1 MMLHQTNSCASCSIY
16 LHAILFLFI
25 ILLCL
30 QPTTAAPAPTNET
43 DRLALLKFKES
54 VSYDPYNIL
63 SSWNDSVNFCN
74 WLGIT
79 CDGRHQRVTALDL
92 PGYNLRGSLSPY
104 IGNLSFLR
112 SIKLQ
117 NNSFYGEIPQE
128 VGHLF
133 RLQELRLNN
142 NTLEGQI
149 PPNLSK
155 CSNLRFIH
163 LHVNNFRGKIPMELG
178 SLMKLEELQLLKNN
192 LAGGIPPSLGN
203 LSSLKSFAAEYN
215 NLVGNIP
222 DTIGR
227 LKGLV
232 VFSIL
237 MNKLSGMIPSS
248 LYNVSSLQIFS
259 VADNQLNGTLPTNIG
274 LNLPNLQVLRFG
286 GNEFSGPIPTSLCN
300 ATHLQKIDFGMNN
313 FLGSVPTNFGNLLDL
328 SSLGLNSN
336 YLGKSLHFLTSL
348 TNCSKLVSVDL
359 SKNQFQGVLPNS
371 IANLSTNLTKL
382 FFGGNEISGTI
393 PASLENLVNLIGL
406 GMDYNH
412 FSGTIPTSFG
422 RFQKMQLLVLGGNKL
437 SGEIPTFI
445 GNLTRLFRLEL
456 QENRFEGTIP
466 PSNWPNLQILDVSQ
480 NNLNGSIPL
489 ELIGLSSLT
498 LILLNLSYNSLTGKL
513 PLEVGGLENI
523 NKLDVS
529 NNNLSGEIPKSI
541 GFCLV
546 LEHLNLSFNNFEGEV
561 PTEGVFKNTI
571 AISLIGNTKLCSG
584 IPNLKLP
591 KCHVKVMKPRK
602 SIGFKVALI
611 ITPIVLFICLFS
623 SFLNN
628 RYSIRKSQRSLSM
641 ASRMPRISFSYKE
654 FMQSLDTCNVT
665 YKELY
670 KATSGFSSNNL
681 IGSGSFG
688 SVYKGDLDGNGTL
701 VAIKVLNLQQKG
713 ASKSFM
719 AECNTLRNIRHRNLV
734 KIITCCSHMDHCGNE
749 FKALVFKFMTNGSL
763 DVWLHPGLDSEN
775 QSRNL
780 SFLQRLNVAI
790 DVATAIN
797 YLHNHSVLP
806 IIHCDLK
813 PSNILLDNDMV
824 AHISDFGLARFG
836 STIEDSCLK
845 ETITSGLKGSI
856 GFVAPEYGMGCDT
869 STKGD
874 VYSYGII
881 ILEMFLGKQPTDKM
895 FKDGLNLHNYAKM
908 AVAQPE
914 RLVQIVD
921 PFLRRDVE
929 EMHKYLVPK
938 LQLGLA
944 CSVQSPKE
952 RMNMEEVTRKLH
964 LIKNAYLNSRI
975 YRHGPLTSGIQVE
988 GKCNEIMLQQI
999 FEENSIR
1006 AIKQIPIPRR
1016 ANPDKSVWLGETS
1029 GNFSVKSSYL
1039 IEHGDR
1045 FDQTYN
1051 QDWKKLW
1058 ESKLHERL
1066 KMFLWRLAKG
1076 ELPLKTRLANS
1087 IGCEDLS
1094 CVLCG
1099 EAEESELH
1107 VFRDCIVIRMLW
1119 FASEIGLRWDHFEAN
1134 SAVELV
1140 QKILNPPKELITDGL
1155 NQNEFTLMAAVIC
1168 YETWRMRNLM
1178 LSKNVKFD
1186 PMEFPWRIKSAME
1199 SFSPRKENDGQCKE
1213 REKEEG

>member
-1 MMLHQTNSCASCSIY
+1 MTLHQTNSCASCSIY
-16 LHAILFLFI
+16 LHVILFLFI

-43 DRLALLKFKES
+43 DRLALLQFKES
-54 VSYDPYNIL
+54 VTYDPYQIL
-63 SSWNDSVNFCN
+63 SSWNASVNFCN

-79 CDGRHQRVTALDL
+79 CDVRHQRVTALDL
-92 PGYNLRGSLSPY
+92 PGYDFGGSLSPY

-117 NNSFYGEIPQE
+117 NNRFYGEIP
-128 VGHLF
+128 
-133 RLQELRLNN
+133 
-142 NTLEGQI
+142 
-149 PPNLSK
+149 PDLSN

-163 LHVNNFRGKIPMELG
+163 LHVNNFTGKIPMELG

-215 NLVGNIP
+215 NLEGNIP

-227 LKGLV
+227 LEGLV

-274 LNLPNLQVLRFG
+274 LNLPNLQVLQFG

-300 ATHLQKIDFGMNN
+300 ATHLQKIDLGMNN
-313 FLGSVPTNFGNLLDL
+313 FLGSVPTNLGNLLDL
-328 SSLGLNSN
+328 FWLGLNGN

-359 SKNQFQGVLPNS
+359 RENQFQGVLPNS

-382 FFGGNEISGTI
+382 YFGGNEISGTI

-422 RFQKMQLLVLGGNKL
+422 RFQKMQLLALGGNKL

-445 GNLTRLFRLEL
+445 GNLTQLFRLEL

-466 PSNWPNLQILDVSQ
+466 PSIVHCPNLQILDVSQ

-489 ELIGLSSLT
+489 ELIGPSSLT
-498 LILLNLSYNSLTGKL
+498 LIFLNLSYNSLTGKL
-513 PLEVGGLENI
+513 PSEVGNLENI

-529 NNNLSGEIPKSI
+529 NNNLLGEIPPSI
-541 GFCLV
+541 GACLT
-546 LEHLNLSFNNFEGEV
+546 LEHLNLQGNSFIGPIPSSMASLRGLQLLDVSQNNLSGSIPDDFKKLPFLESLNLSFNNFEGEV
-561 PTEGVFKNTI
+561 PTEGVFNSTN
-571 AISLIGNTKLCSG
+571 AISLIGNARLCGG

-591 KCHVKVMKPRK
+591 KCLVKVMKRGK
-602 SIGFKVALI
+602 SSGFRVAI
-611 ITPIVLFICLFS
+611 IIIPIILFICLLP
-623 SFLNN
+623 SFLVL
-628 RYSIRKSQRSLSM
+628 YWIKKSKRDSLSM
-641 ASRMPRISFSYKE
+641 VSMVPRDFIYGE
-654 FMQSLDTCNVT
+654 HYQALEPRNVT

-670 KATSGFSSNNL
+670 QATSGFSSNNL
-681 IGSGSFG
+681 IGSSRFG
-688 SVYKGDLDGNGTL
+688 SVYKGALNGNETL
-701 VAIKVLNLQQKG
+701 VAIKVLNLQQRG

-719 AECNTLRNIRHRNLV
+719 AECNALRSIRHRNLV

-749 FKALVFKFMTNGSL
+749 FKALVFEFMTNGSL
-763 DVWLHPGLDSEN
+763 DVWLHPGLDNEN

-780 SFLQRLNVAI
+780 SLLQRLNVAI

-856 GFVAPEYGMGCDT
+856 GYVAPDINGSNT
-869 STKGD
+869 NS
-874 VYSYGII
+874 V
-881 ILEMFLGKQPTDKM
+881 F
-895 FKDGLNLHNYAKM
+895 F
-908 AVAQPE
+908 
-914 RLVQIVD
+914 
-921 PFLRRDVE
+921 
-929 EMHKYLVPK
+929 
-938 LQLGLA
+938 A
-944 CSVQSPKE
+944 CPS
-952 RMNMEEVTRKLH
+952 
-964 LIKNAYLNSRI
+964 
-975 YRHGPLTSGIQVE
+975 
-988 GKCNEIMLQQI
+988 
-999 FEENSIR
+999 
-1006 AIKQIPIPRR
+1006 
-1016 ANPDKSVWLGETS
+1016 
-1029 GNFSVKSSYL
+1029 
-1039 IEHGDR
+1039 
-1045 FDQTYN
+1045 
-1051 QDWKKLW
+1051 
-1058 ESKLHERL
+1058 
-1066 KMFLWRLAKG
+1066 
-1076 ELPLKTRLANS
+1076 
-1087 IGCEDLS
+1087 
-1094 CVLCG
+1094 
-1099 EAEESELH
+1099 
-1107 VFRDCIVIRMLW
+1107 
-1119 FASEIGLRWDHFEAN
+1119 
-1134 SAVELV
+1134 
-1140 QKILNPPKELITDGL
+1140 
-1155 NQNEFTLMAAVIC
+1155 
-1168 YETWRMRNLM
+1168 
-1178 LSKNVKFD
+1178 
-1186 PMEFPWRIKSAME
+1186 
-1199 SFSPRKENDGQCKE
+1199 
-1213 REKEEG
+1213 